1 VLSSCVAL
9 AAAAATAATA
19 VATAEAEVAAEAAE
33 ECEAAAAAAEAAEV
47 AGGVPGAE
55 AAQAIE
61 EDEGDRG
68 HSNAPS
74 VERAGEESAPIAH
87 LGLGKLWWY
96 FTRVTIK
103 YIFTKSGAGRA
114 PCRAHTRWNY
124 APALRLAL
132 LWPLPQIKR
141 TLMSSHAQ
149 VKSPCQKHTHTVV
162 KRKTGF

>member
-1 VLSSCVAL
+1 MLSSCVAL

-132 LWPLPQIKR
+132 VAPSPDKAYFNVITCTGQKP
-141 TLMSSHAQ
+141 MSKAY
-149 VKSPCQKHTHTVV
+149 THSSQT
-162 KRKTGF
+162 KDWGF